1 MAFRPEFR
9 VLRNNQEPF
18 EKRHTVIR
26 VICSRRIMVRFG
38 YACINSELRAQNIF
52 TNRKFG
58 SVARA
63 IDAGLEG
70 LSERAL
76 LNVQDLERIVHWNAE
91 HDVEVFRISSE
102 MFSHITHPE
111 AGYQLEDLPDYDEIA
126 EVMARTGRFAQ
137 SVNQRLSFHPGPFNV
152 LGSTRDSVVA
162 KTVIELNHHG
172 KVMDMLAQPRNH
184 LAKINIHVGT
194 GQGNALERFARNV
207 DMLDES
213 VRSRLTVEND
223 DRASLHSVAALA
235 PMSHDIDVP
244 VVFDY
249 HHHLFCDGGLSEQQA
264 LELALDTWSVR
275 PCTHYSESA
284 GLEVNNPKFSG
295 KPTPAHSILVE
306 GPVETYGHDFDC
318 VVEAK
323 GKELAMA
330 QLL

>member
-38 YACINSELRAQNIF
+38 YACINSQLRAQNIF

-111 AGYQLEDLPDYDEIA
+111 AGYHLEDLPDYDEIA

-152 LGSTRDSVVA
+152 LGSNRDSVVA

-223 DRASLHSVAALA
+223 DRASLHSVADLA

>member
-1 MAFRPEFR
+1 MAFRREFR

-38 YACINSELRAQNIF
+38 YACINSQLRAQNIF

-223 DRASLHSVAALA
+223 DRASLHSVADLA

-295 KPTPAHSILVE
+295 KPTTAHSILVE

>member
-1 MAFRPEFR
+1 
-9 VLRNNQEPF
+9 
-18 EKRHTVIR
+18 
-26 VICSRRIMVRFG
+26 MVRFG
-38 YACINSELRAQNIF
+38 YACINTELRAQNIY

-76 LNVQDLERIVHWNAE
+76 ANVADLERIVHWNAD
-91 HDVEVFRISSE
+91 HDIEVFRISSE

-126 EVMARTGRFAQ
+126 DIMARTGRFAQ

-152 LGSTRDSVVA
+152 LGSSRDSVVA
-162 KTVIELNHHG
+162 KTVVELDHHG
-172 KVMDMLAQPRNH
+172 KVMDLLQQPRDH
-184 LAKINIHVGT
+184 RAKINIHVGT
-194 GQGNALERFARNV
+194 GQDGALERFARNV

-223 DRASLHSVAALA
+223 DRASLHSVADLT

-249 HHHLFCDGGLSEQQA
+249 HHHQFCDGGLSEQQA
-264 LELALDTWSVR
+264 LEMALDTWSVR

-295 KPTPAHSILVE
+295 KPTPAHSILVT

-318 VVEAK
+318 VIEAK

-330 QLL
+330 ELLKRV